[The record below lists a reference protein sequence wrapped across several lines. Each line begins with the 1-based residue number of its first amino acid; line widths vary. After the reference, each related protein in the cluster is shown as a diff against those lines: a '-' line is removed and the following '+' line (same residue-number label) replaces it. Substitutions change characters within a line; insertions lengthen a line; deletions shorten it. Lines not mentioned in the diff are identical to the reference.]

1 MIRVMVGVEARMKES
16 SAPASR
22 RHREPSDEIE
32 LALIGAIARGDR
44 RAFETLYTRYHGLLA
59 RFLIRS
65 TSRRDLV
72 DEVVND
78 TMWAVWRGASR
89 FRGDSKPRSWVIAIA
104 YRRLMKALRDRPPES
119 MAAALDNDALLAG
132 IPEAANDLAQAELQ
146 EWVRHGLGLLPA
158 EQRMTLELAYFLGQS
173 CEEIAVIMNCAVGT
187 VKARMFH
194 ARVRL
199 RNTLPSLGGER
210 GTHPPGTA

>member
-1 MIRVMVGVEARMKES
+1 MKEVPVS
-16 SAPASR
+16 HAKRNAD
-22 RHREPSDEIE
+22 PSVE
-32 LALIGAIARGDR
+32 LEFALIRAIARGDR
-44 RAFETLYTRYHGLLA
+44 RAFEKLYTRYHGLLT

-72 DEVVND
+72 EEVVND
-78 TMWAVWRGASR
+78 TLWAVWRGASR

-104 YRRLMKALRDRPPES
+104 YRCLLKALRDRPLEPGS
-119 MAAALDNDALLAG
+119 SPLGDDDAGLLDGFIETPGDSAR
-132 IPEAANDLAQAELQ
+132 AEMRD
-146 EWVRHGLGLLPA
+146 WVQHGLDLLPK

-173 CEEIAVIMNCAVGT
+173 CEEIARIMNCAVGT

-199 RNTLPSLGGER
+199 RNTLPSLGGEPGHDI
-210 GTHPPGTA
+210 GTESA